1 MDKILEYFSELGVS
15 AGMHIVYAALI
26 LIVGIFLV
34 KKLIK
39 LIEKSKGFKHVEKGL
54 QSFIHSFV
62 KILLYV
68 TVFMTAAYVLGV
80 PMTSF
85 ITILASAGLA
95 IGMALEGAL
104 SNFAGG
110 IMLLVFKPFKVGD
123 KIETNGYL
131 GYVTDITV
139 FYTYLNTL
147 DGRKVMLPNGTLS
160 NNSIINYTAN
170 KLRLIDIV
178 FSVSYDSDIDKVK
191 KIILDTAIANENTLT
206 EPKAPQ
212 VHLYKQ
218 NDSSL
223 DFQLWI
229 WCPEPKWITT
239 GYELNEQVKKA
250 FDENGIEIP
259 YPQMDVH
266 VKQ

>member
-1 MDKILEYFSELGVS
+1 MDKILEYFSDLGVT
-15 AGMHIVYAALI
+15 AGMHIVYAVLI
-26 LIVGIFLV
+26 LVVGIFLV
-34 KKLIK
+34 KRLVKLV
-39 LIEKSKGFKHVEKGL
+39 EKNKAFKKVEKGL
-54 QSFIHSFV
+54 QSFIISFL
-62 KILLYV
+62 KILLYIM
-68 TVFMTAAYVLGV
+68 VFMSAAYVLGV

-95 IGMALEGAL
+95 IGMALQGAL

-123 KIETNGYL
+123 KIEANNYL
-131 GYVTDITV
+131 GFVTDITV

-160 NNSIINYTAN
+160 NNSIVNYSAN
-170 KLRLIDIV
+170 KLRRIDLI
-178 FSVSYDSDIDKVK
+178 FSVAYDSDIDKVK
-191 KIILDTAIANENTLT
+191 KIIMDTAIANENTVS

-229 WCPEPKWITT
+229 WCPEPKCVDT
-239 GYELNEQVKKA
+239 GYELNEQIKKA